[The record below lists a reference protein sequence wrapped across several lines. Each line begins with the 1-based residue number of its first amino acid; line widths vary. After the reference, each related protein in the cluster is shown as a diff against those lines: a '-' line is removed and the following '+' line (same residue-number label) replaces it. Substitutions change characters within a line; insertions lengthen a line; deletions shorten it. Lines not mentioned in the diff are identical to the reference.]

1 MPSAPPSGIC
11 GFNRRAS
18 STAPGRSSFK
28 RKTSALVEA
37 QRAQIIVGRHHPQ
50 LGRAAFAQVR
60 DHGFEQR
67 RADAAPFSQGRKQQK
82 LGRRRVAKNRD
93 ALALA
98 GDQGGHLAHV
108 DRDPAHDQ
116 LGAAPKFGEKP
127 FKPRVVGA
135 QPGAPFD
142 RLRMTHNVERYL
154 SESKPT
160 WNNEKKNAVVPIA
173 SAAPATTCMI
183 VCALR

>member
-1 MPSAPPSGIC
+1 MPRPS
-11 GFNRRAS
+11 RKAAS
-18 STAPGRSSFK
+18 SKSSAGGVSLKIATPSRSPATKAGILRTLTATPRTISS
-28 RKTSALVEA
+28 
-37 QRAQIIVGRHHPQ
+37 GPPQ
-50 LGRAAFAQVR
+50 
-60 DHGFEQR
+60 
-67 RADAAPFSQGRKQQK
+67 
-82 LGRRRVAKNRD
+82 N
-93 ALALA
+93 
-98 GDQGGHLAHV
+98 
-108 DRDPAHDQ
+108 
-116 LGAAPKFGEKP
+116 FGEKP